1 MTTIDTTVDVRVA
14 ESVGRATPE
23 PAERAFRD
31 ALRDGAGVLLDGVER
46 AAGSLPGGAVVSAA
60 TSALTSVGGG
70 GSASWGAGSSEA
82 DGGSSMDDALSR
94 SAMQQMELLELQQ
107 RMQDENQRFTT
118 LSNVLKAEHETAKT
132 AIGNIR

>member
-1 MTTIDTTVDVRVA
+1 MTTIDTTLDVRVT
-14 ESVGRATPE
+14 ESVARTTPA
-23 PAERAFRD
+23 PTDRVFRE

-46 AAGSLPGGAVVSAA
+46 AAGSLPGGAVVTAA
-60 TSALTSVGGG
+60 TSALTSSGG
-70 GSASWGAGSSEA
+70 GSSSLGGLGGSSA
-82 DGGSSMDDALSR
+82 GTSMDDALTR
-94 SAMQQMELLELQQ
+94 SSMQQMELLELQQ

>member
-1 MTTIDTTVDVRVA
+1 MTTIDTTLDVRLT
-14 ESVGRATPE
+14 ESVPRTTPA
-23 PAERAFRD
+23 PTERVFRE

-46 AAGSLPGGAVVSAA
+46 AAGSLPGGTVITAA
-60 TSALTSVGGG
+60 TSALTSG
-70 GSASWGAGSSEA
+70 GSGGSGSSGSSGL
-82 DGGSSMDDALSR
+82 GGLGTSSMDDALTR
-94 SAMQQMELLELQQ
+94 SSMQQMELLELQQ